1 MRVRLG
7 RTAPTTVVPAD
18 EGTGKEPSAVLAA
31 PPAQMPV
38 TQVEATTLP
47 RILLVEDEP
56 LVRIALSEEIT
67 ALGFGVE
74 DAGSAT
80 EALQKLDRAPGVIQ
94 VAIIDYNLPDR
105 KGDALT
111 AELRTILPELPVVI
125 VSAYRYD
132 MLRAC
137 FGQHEQVLFL
147 GKPYR
152 ILELVP
158 LLHVLGVDPAP
169 ELAH

>member
-1 MRVRLG
+1 MVSRDG
-7 RTAPTTVVPAD
+7 AFWN
-18 EGTGKEPSAVLAA
+18 GTDCMQA
-31 PPAQMPV
+31 
-38 TQVEATTLP
+38 TQIEATALP

-56 LVRIALSEEIT
+56 LVRIALSEELT
-67 ALGFGVE
+67 ALGFDVA

-80 EALQKLDRAPGVIQ
+80 EALQKLDRAAGVIQ

-125 VSAYRYD
+125 VSAYRHD

-152 ILELVP
+152 IEELVP
-158 LLHVLGVDPAP
+158 LLHGLGVDPVLP
-169 ELAH
+169 H